1 MIMDTSCNRHAA
13 RVTGGTSGSSLKT
26 TPAGSTCF
34 PYRDRASEL
43 LRIMQD
49 VHC

>member
-26 TPAGSTCF
+26 TPAGSARILL
-34 PYRDRASEL
+34 RDRYGA
-43 LRIMQD
+43 
-49 VHC
+49 